1 MQQRDRGLED
11 DDEQSCL
18 FFGEIAVRSLIGILA
33 IDSSGSKLQKV
44 RLAERLY
51 DGHGV
56 RFVESILEYRFH
68 LVELLIE
75 GLFELLFGNGRDAGA
90 QFLEAQ
96 QDNGEDIGHVL
107 ARIGRLQFPAFPQHI
122 SDQGGL
128 FLGEGI
134 PYLAD
139 LDLIHTLDPV
149 IYLVDRL
156 VGDEL
161 HPEFSGKLPNL
172 PDPAFERKNNSMAKQ
187 YSQKTR
193 VAVKVSSEIGRLRRV
208 LVHSPDSG
216 LGKVVPSKAQD
227 WLFEDIVHLD
237 TIRRKEYDFY
247 TKILLYFLDPARI
260 KGRLAQ
266 IDDEKNRRS
275 FYKPGDEGFFRSD
288 KVVELQWL
296 LADILADNEI
306 KLKLVASVCA
316 IEAVSYDVQQDLQD
330 LDPVQLAKTFI
341 SGATDDDR
349 LLFAPIP
356 NFIFTR
362 DIGIVINSYVLL
374 NKPAKKART
383 REALLAKYIFFN
395 HPLFEEY
402 RDKIIE
408 LNDTHHHF
416 LLPREGDDRKV
427 TLEGGD
433 VMVVCKDHLL
443 IGVSERTSP
452 EAAYQALRVLFEKN
466 VVKKITIIRIPKKR
480 DFMHIDTIFTQ
491 VKKNVWILLGTFSS
505 KAAKHEDEDE
515 VQRILENNKKEDK
528 LKIVQ
533 FRKKDQADPEYFDS
547 LEDLLTDISRNDL
560 ECTEKVKFIY
570 SGNNEFPF
578 DAREQ
583 WTDSCNLL
591 ALKEGVVLGYDR
603 NDKTVEAF
611 RTNGFAVI
619 AAEELI
625 AKMEKSETTA
635 DDVENTLILMPSAEL
650 SRARGGFHC
659 MSMPLHRDD
668 I

>member
-1 MQQRDRGLED
+1 M
-11 DDEQSCL
+11 
-18 FFGEIAVRSLIGILA
+18 
-33 IDSSGSKLQKV
+33 SKNYPYKV
-44 RLAERLY
+44 K
-51 DGHGV
+51 V
-56 RFVESILEYRFH
+56 S
-68 LVELLIE
+68 
-75 GLFELLFGNGRDAGA
+75 
-90 QFLEAQ
+90 
-96 QDNGEDIGHVL
+96 
-107 ARIGRLQFPAFPQHI
+107 
-122 SDQGGL
+122 
-128 FLGEGI
+128 
-134 PYLAD
+134 
-139 LDLIHTLDPV
+139 
-149 IYLVDRL
+149 
-156 VGDEL
+156 
-161 HPEFSGKLPNL
+161 
-172 PDPAFERKNNSMAKQ
+172 
-187 YSQKTR
+187 
-193 VAVKVSSEIGRLRRV
+193 VSSEIGRLRRV

-260 KGRLAQ
+260 RGRLAEV
-266 IDDEKNRRS
+266 DDTGNRRA
-275 FYKPGDEGFFRSD
+275 FYKPGNDGFFRSD

-296 LADILADNEI
+296 LADILADHSI
-306 KLKLVASVCA
+306 KIKLVASVCA
-316 IEAVSYDVQQDLQD
+316 IEACSYETQQFLQE

-341 SGATDDDR
+341 TGAMDDDH

-395 HPLFEEY
+395 HPLFLEY
-402 RDKIIE
+402 QDKIIE
-408 LNDTHHHF
+408 LADTHHHF

-433 VMVVCKDHLL
+433 VMVVSKDHLL
-443 IGVSERTSP
+443 IGISERTSP
-452 EAAYQALRVLFEKN
+452 EAAHQAIRVLFEKN
-466 VVKKITIIRIPKKR
+466 VVKKVTIIRIPKKR

-491 VKKNVWILLGTFSS
+491 VKRNVWILLGTFSN
-505 KAAKHEDEDE
+505 KAIKHEDEDE
-515 VQRILENNKKEDK
+515 IQRILDSAKKEDK
-528 LKIVQ
+528 IKIVQ
-533 FRKKDQADPEYFDS
+533 FRKKDPDNPEYFDS
-547 LEDLLTDISRNDL
+547 LEDLLTDISKNDL
-560 ECTEKVKFIY
+560 ECTEKVRFIY

-611 RTNGFAVI
+611 KSAGFAVI
-619 AAEELI
+619 AAGELI
-625 AKMEKSETTA
+625 DQLEKGQLEP
-635 DDVENTLILMPSAEL
+635 DKLENTLILMPSAEL

-659 MSMPLHRDD
+659 MSMPLHRDEL
-668 I
+668 